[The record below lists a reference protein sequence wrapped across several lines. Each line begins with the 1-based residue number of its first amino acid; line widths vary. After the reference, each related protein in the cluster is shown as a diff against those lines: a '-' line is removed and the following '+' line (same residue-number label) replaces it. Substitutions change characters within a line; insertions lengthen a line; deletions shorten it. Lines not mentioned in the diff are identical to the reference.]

1 MIQRITA
8 LAWYFF
14 SSLLFSLAGVLYILL
29 ALAFWWVFFSPADQT
44 PHADYYIL
52 LLSVLGGGLAFLVT
66 SSVAARANQAIHYPF
81 LARLPRR
88 VEYLL
93 SILASALSFTTLLQ
107 LVVAALATFR
117 GPSFTPAHLIL
128 MPLAWLPLNGLAAM
142 LALHAS
148 DLVSDGW
155 SRVAI
160 YGALLACALGQK
172 LDHPILSRVFG
183 LPFWPF
189 QALAGAVRTAS
200 LTPSHAL
207 ATLLIVMYA
216 GAAFILAVRLFSAK
230 DLLLAE
236 Q

>member
-8 LAWYFF
+8 LARYFF

-29 ALAFWWVFFSPADQT
+29 ALALWWVFFSPADKT

-52 LLSVLGGGLAFLVT
+52 LISVLGGGLAFLVT

-81 LARLPRR
+81 LARLPKR

-93 SILASALSFTTLLQ
+93 SVLASALSFATLLQ
-107 LVVAALATFR
+107 LAVAVLATFR
-117 GPSFTPAHLIL
+117 GPSFTLAHLIL
-128 MPLAWLPLNGLAAM
+128 MLLVWLPLNALMAA

-155 SRVAI
+155 SRVTI
-160 YGALLACALGQK
+160 YGGLLACALGQK

-189 QALAGAVRTAS
+189 QTMINAVRAAS
-200 LTPSHAL
+200 LNLSLAL
-207 ATLLIVMYA
+207 ATILIVLYA
-216 GAAFILAVRLFSAK
+216 CFAFVLAVSLFSAK
-230 DLLLAE
+230 DLILAE

>member
-8 LAWYFF
+8 LARYFF
-14 SSLLFSLAGVLYILL
+14 SRLLFSLAGVLYILL
-29 ALAFWWVFFSPADQT
+29 AMAFWWVFFYPADQT

-52 LLSVLGGGLAFLVT
+52 LLSVLGGGLTFLVT

-81 LARLPRR
+81 LARLPKR

-93 SILASALSFTTLLQ
+93 GILASALSFATLLQ
-107 LVVAALATFR
+107 FAVAALATFR
-117 GPSFTPAHLIL
+117 GPRFTLTHLIL
-128 MPLAWLPLNGLAAM
+128 MLLAWLPLNALMAG

-148 DLVSDGW
+148 DLVNDGW

-160 YGALLACALGQK
+160 YGGLLACALGQK
-172 LDHPILSRVFG
+172 LNQPVLSRVFG

-189 QALAGAVRTAS
+189 QALANAVRAGSLNLSQVLATVLIVLYAS
-200 LTPSHAL
+200 LAFAL
-207 ATLLIVMYA
+207 AVS
-216 GAAFILAVRLFSAK
+216 LFSAK
-230 DLLLAE
+230 DLILAE